1 MVKEVR
7 IREFI
12 LLVEKF
18 KVEYYIEYEMIR
30 EMIEVRKN
38 VLIIKLW
45 VLRDDDL
52 LIVLLSVRILYF
64 FKLMYKF
71 I

>member
-45 VLRDDDL
+45 VLRDDNL

-64 FKLMYKF
+64 FKLMYNV
-71 I
+71 